1 MDPDPDPGG
10 PKTCGSGG
18 SGSGTLLLRIK
29 SRHLN
34 PRGGE
39 VGNLKLDTDGRLA
52 LVEISDHAGQ
62 TEVGFHEIFL
72 TTREGLDCPDDGVLL
87 RRIFAMP

>member
-1 MDPDPDPGG
+1 M
-10 PKTCGSGG
+10 
-18 SGSGTLLLRIK
+18 K

-72 TTREGLDCPDDGVLL
+72 PTREGLDCPDDGILFG
-87 RRIFAMP
+87 RIFAMP